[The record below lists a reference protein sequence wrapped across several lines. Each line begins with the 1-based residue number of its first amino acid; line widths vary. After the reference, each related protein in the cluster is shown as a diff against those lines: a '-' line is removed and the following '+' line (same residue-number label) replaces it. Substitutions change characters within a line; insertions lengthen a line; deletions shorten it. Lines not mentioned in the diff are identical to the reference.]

1 MKPNNIYNT
10 PIDDQI
16 KNAIFQ
22 QIAEESHNVNIAISQ
37 IKSNIR
43 LICNSGLSKEM
54 KRKKINEIV
63 CYIKNN
69 SNPWIDNSKEINTG
83 ILK

>member
-22 QIAEESHNVNIAISQ
+22 QIAEESHSVNLAISQ
-37 IKSNIR
+37 IKSNIQ

-69 SNPWIDNSKEINTG
+69 SNAWIDNSKEINTG